1 MCSYSLVETIDGA
14 LPAMPAVK
22 AHFRALPWAEV
33 GAALDAVRHVPGI
46 SPSLRLC
53 LEFLVLTAARSG
65 EALGAAWDEIDVAE
79 REWRIPAERMKT
91 GAAHAVPL
99 ADAAVRTLEA
109 ARELG
114 GERFVFPSPVRRAS
128 PLGESSLLHI
138 LRKADLAARTTV
150 HGFRSSFRSWAG
162 ECTDADHAVMELC
175 LAHTVGNAVERTYA
189 RSDLMDKRRALMAA
203 WAEAIGAV

>member
-1 MCSYSLVETIDGA
+1 M
-14 LPAMPAVK
+14 
-22 AHFRALPWAEV
+22 
-33 GAALDAVRHVPGI
+33 
-46 SPSLRLC
+46 
-53 LEFLVLTAARSG
+53 LTGARSG
-65 EALGAAWDEIDVAE
+65 EALGAAWDEIDFAA

-91 GAAHAVPL
+91 GVAHAVPL
-99 ADAAVRTLEA
+99 GDAAVRTLET

-128 PLGESSLLHI
+128 PLGESSLLHL

-175 LAHTVGNAVERTYA
+175 LAHTVGNAVERAYA
-189 RSDLMDKRRALMAA
+189 RSDFMVKRRALMAA
-203 WAEAIGAV
+203 WAEAIGAA